1 MDSLFYIKSTSIYWN
16 EPDSKEE
23 VRSFMR
29 VSNVTVR
36 QRLTMVLLIGILI
49 FFIIDMR
56 LGYVQMIL
64 GEGLTE
70 KAKGLWSRN
79 IPFEPNRGEI
89 IDRNG
94 VALATNISAPTVYV
108 VPRQIKNPAEAAE
121 KLASVLNMS
130 KEKAYELI
138 TKKASSV
145 KIPEGRKIS
154 HQKAKEIR
162 GLGIEGIYIGED
174 SKRHYPF
181 GNYLSHVL
189 GFAGIDNQGLMGL
202 ELFYDKELSGTEG
215 SVKFYADAKGQRMN
229 DMADDYEPPI
239 NGLDLKLTVDSKI
252 QTIVERE
259 LDNAEAT
266 YNPDGIIAMAINP
279 NNGEVLAMSSRPS
292 FDPANFRHVKPDIY
306 NRNLPVW
313 SSYEPGSTFKII
325 TLAAALEEGKVD
337 LEQDHFHDPGFVS
350 VGGARLRCWKK
361 GGHGSQSFLEVVQNS
376 CNPGFVEL
384 GERLGKEQLFKYV
397 KDFGFGEKTGIDL
410 QGEGKGILF
419 HLDRVGPVEQATTAF
434 GQGVSVTPIQQVMAV
449 SAAVNGGTLYT
460 PFVAKELIDPRT
472 GEVVMRKTPIVKRK
486 VISKETSAQIRYA
499 LESVVAQGTGGK
511 AFVDGYRVGG
521 KTGTAQKAQN
531 GRYLENNHIVSFIG
545 FAPADDPQIVV
556 YVAVDNPKGTVQ
568 FGGTVAA
575 PIVGNI
581 IGDSL
586 RAMGVEPRKEQIEK
600 ELTWQDT
607 PLIEVPDLVGISKDE
622 IRELMLNL
630 KIDSSGEGET
640 VINQTPKAGVKL
652 KEGSTIRL
660 YFGNKEKMNP

>member
-1 MDSLFYIKSTSIYWN
+1 MKGGSFF
-16 EPDSKEE
+16 
-23 VRSFMR
+23 FMR

-36 QRLTMVLLIGILI
+36 KRLTIVLLVGILV
-49 FFIIDMR
+49 FSIIDMR
-56 LGYVQMIL
+56 LGYVQLFL
-64 GEGLTE
+64 GDGLTE

-89 IDRNG
+89 VDRNG

-108 VPRQIKNPAEAAE
+108 VPRQIKNPQEAAE

-138 TKKASSV
+138 TKKTSSV

-154 HQKAKEIR
+154 HVKAKQIR
-162 GLGIEGIYIGED
+162 ALGIDGVYIGED

-215 SVKFYADAKGQRMN
+215 SVKFYANAKGERMN
-229 DMADDYEPPI
+229 DMADDYEPPVD
-239 NGLDLKLTVDSKI
+239 GLDLKLTIDSKI
-252 QTIVERE
+252 QTILERE
-259 LDNAEAT
+259 FDNAEAT
-266 YNPDGIIAMAINP
+266 YNPDGLIGIAMNP
-279 NNGEVLAMSSRPS
+279 KTGEILAMSSRPS
-292 FDPANFRHVKPDIY
+292 FDPADFRNVEPEIY
-306 NRNLPVW
+306 NRNLPIW

-337 LEQDHFHDPGFVS
+337 LEKEEFHDPGYVS

-384 GERLGKEQLFKYV
+384 GERLGKDTLFKYV

-419 HLDRVGPVEQATTAF
+419 NLERVGPVEQATTAF
-434 GQGVSVTPIQQVMAV
+434 GQGVSVTPIQQVTAV
-449 SAAVNGGTLYT
+449 SAAINGGTLYT
-460 PFVAKELIDPRT
+460 PYVAKELIDPTT
-472 GEVVMRKTPIVKRK
+472 GEVVMKKKPVAKRK
-486 VISKETSAQIRYA
+486 VISNETSTKIRYA

-556 YVAVDNPKGTVQ
+556 YVGVDNPKGTVQ

-586 RAMGVEPRKEQIEK
+586 RVMGVEPRKEQIEK
-600 ELTWQDT
+600 ELTWMDT
-607 PLIEVPDLVGISKDE
+607 PMIEVPDLVGISKTE

-630 KIDSSGEGET
+630 KIDSSGDGDT
-640 VINQTPKAGVKL
+640 VVKQTPAAGVKL

-660 YFGNKEKMNP
+660 YFGNSSNKDQ